1 MRARGNSRLARFAQ
15 ALSDYEAALKRAPA
29 NASIHNELAWLLAN
43 CPDPALRDP
52 GRAVE
57 LLKRAVQLEPKEG
70 THWDILGV
78 AHYRAGDWKAAVAAF
93 DKSMELGQDGDAVN
107 RLFLAMAHG
116 KLGNSDEARK
126 AYDQAVLWL
135 DKNVETLKKD
145 NLLEEELR
153 RFRSEAA
160 GVLKLKK

>member
-1 MRARGNSRLARFAQ
+1 M
-15 ALSDYEAALKRAPA
+15 KIAPA
-29 NASIHNELAWLLAN
+29 GREETLVSRDASITVNLRLRMTAVKGFEAEESPLFQPRAYLFEWLLA
-43 CPDPALRDP
+43 ARD
-52 GRAVE
+52 V
-57 LLKRAVQLEPKEG
+57 
-70 THWDILGV
+70 
-78 AHYRAGDWKAAVAAF
+78 YR
-93 DKSMELGQDGDAVN
+93 MGQDGDAVN